1 MQFSETLVV
10 PSSNHLIET
19 LCGSKEVFFTLV
31 KGLIQSMRLPCS
43 AQN

>member
-1 MQFSETLVV
+1 MQFWETLVT

-19 LCGSKEVFFTLV
+19 LCGSNEVFFTLV
-31 KGLIQSMRLPCS
+31 KGLIQSMRRPCA